1 MQFRCLTEYRQRA
14 KINDLVYEII
24 ESRLVEGATGEDG
37 MIFES
42 KGLVIACALAA
53 IAIAAPSRA
62 EEVAVKSVTNGETT
76 IGYYAQGKGPL
87 ILLIASTGR
96 GTEEFGTLA
105 QRLAERGYR
114 VLRPEPRGIGASKG
128 PMTGV
133 TFHDFA
139 KDFAAVIRAEGG
151 NAVVAGHAYGGWIAR
166 TLATDHPE
174 LTRGVVLVAAG
185 ASKWPKELSN
195 AITMINDPAST
206 REQRLAG
213 LRLAFF
219 AKGNDPSAWLEG
231 WHGDVTKSQRAAGK
245 ATKRADW
252 WAAGKAPIL
261 DLQGGADPFRPAE
274 SRQELKSEFG
284 DRVTVAVIDNASH
297 ALPAEK
303 PVETANA
310 IADWADRLGK

>member
-1 MQFRCLTEYRQRA
+1 
-14 KINDLVYEII
+14 
-24 ESRLVEGATGEDG
+24 
-37 MIFES
+37 MIVWPRGF
-42 KGLVIACALAA
+42 VVACALVAVSAA
-53 IAIAAPSRA
+53 TAARA
-62 EEVAVKSVTNGETT
+62 DEVALKSATNGDAT
-76 IGYYAQGKGPL
+76 ISYYAQGKGPL
-87 ILLIASTGR
+87 ILFIASTGR
-96 GTEEFGTLA
+96 GTEEFGDLA
-105 QRLAERGYR
+105 KRLAERGYR

-139 KDFAAVIRAEGG
+139 KDFAAVIRNEGG
-151 NAVVAGHAYGGWIAR
+151 NAIVAGHAYGGWIAR

-185 ASKWPKELSN
+185 ASKWPKELSD

-206 REQRLAG
+206 PDQRLAG

-219 AKGNDPSAWLEG
+219 AKGNDPTAWLEG
-231 WHGDVTKSQRAAGK
+231 WHGDVTKSQREAGK

-274 SRQELKSEFG
+274 SRQELKAEFG

-303 PVETANA
+303 PAETANA

>member
-1 MQFRCLTEYRQRA
+1 MTLWPRGF
-14 KINDLVYEII
+14 V
-24 ESRLVEGATGEDG
+24 V
-37 MIFES
+37 
-42 KGLVIACALAA
+42 ACT
-53 IAIAAPSRA
+53 IAAVA
-62 EEVAVKSVTNGETT
+62 AAATAQADEVAVKSATNGDAT
-76 IGYYAQGKGPL
+76 ISYYAQGKGPL
-87 ILLIASTGR
+87 ILFIASTGR
-96 GTEEFGTLA
+96 GTEEFGALA

-114 VLRPEPRGIGASKG
+114 VLRPEPRGIGGSKG
-128 PMTGV
+128 PMSGV
-133 TFHDFA
+133 SFHDFA
-139 KDFAAVIRAEGG
+139 NDFAAVIRNEGE
-151 NAVVAGHAYGGWIAR
+151 NAIVAGHAYGGWIAR
-166 TLATDHPE
+166 TLATDHAE
-174 LTRGVVLVAAG
+174 LTRGVVLAAAG
-185 ASKWPKELSN
+185 AKKWPKELSD
-195 AITMINDPAST
+195 AITMINDPASM

-219 AKGNDPSAWLEG
+219 AKGNDPTPWLEG
-231 WHGDVTKSQRAAGK
+231 WHQDVTKSQRAAGK

-261 DLQGGADPFRPAE
+261 DLQGGSDPFRPAE

>member
-1 MQFRCLTEYRQRA
+1 MSSWPSGF
-14 KINDLVYEII
+14 V
-24 ESRLVEGATGEDG
+24 V
-37 MIFES
+37 
-42 KGLVIACALAA
+42 ACALAA
-53 IAIAAPSRA
+53 IAIAAPSYA
-62 EEVAVKSVTNGETT
+62 EEAAVKSVTNGDAT
-76 IGYYAQGKGPL
+76 ISYHAQGNGPL
-87 ILLIASTGR
+87 ILFIASTGR
-96 GTEEFGTLA
+96 GTEEFGDLA
-105 QRLAERGYR
+105 KDLAERGYR

-128 PMTGV
+128 PMSGV

-139 KDFAAVIRAEGG
+139 NDFAAVIRAEGG
-151 NAVVAGHAYGGWIAR
+151 NAIVAGHAYGGWIAR
-166 TLATDHPE
+166 TLASDHPE

-185 ASKWPKELSN
+185 ASKWPKELSD

-219 AKGNDPSAWLEG
+219 AKGNDPTAWLDG

-274 SRQELKSEFG
+274 SRNELKAEFG

-303 PVETANA
+303 PAETAKA

>member
-1 MQFRCLTEYRQRA
+1 MIVWPRA
-14 KINDLVYEII
+14 FV
-24 ESRLVEGATGEDG
+24 V
-37 MIFES
+37 
-42 KGLVIACALAA
+42 ACALVAVSAA
-53 IAIAAPSRA
+53 TAARA
-62 EEVAVKSVTNGETT
+62 DEVALKSATNGDAT
-76 IGYYAQGKGPL
+76 ISYYAQGKGPL
-87 ILLIASTGR
+87 ILFIASTGR
-96 GTEEFGTLA
+96 GTEEFGDLA
-105 QRLAERGYR
+105 KRLAERGYR

-139 KDFAAVIRAEGG
+139 KDFAAVIRNEGG
-151 NAVVAGHAYGGWIAR
+151 NAIVAGHAYGGWIAR

-185 ASKWPKELSN
+185 ASKWPKELSD

-206 REQRLAG
+206 PDQRLAG

-219 AKGNDPSAWLEG
+219 AKGNDPTAWLEG
-231 WHGDVTKSQRAAGK
+231 WHGDVTKSQREAGK

-274 SRQELKSEFG
+274 SRQELKAEFG

-303 PVETANA
+303 PAETANA

>member
-1 MQFRCLTEYRQRA
+1 MRFWP
-14 KINDLVYEII
+14 
-24 ESRLVEGATGEDG
+24 
-37 MIFES
+37 
-42 KGLVIACALAA
+42 KGFVIACALAA
-53 IAIAAPSRA
+53 VAIAAPSHA
-62 EEVAVKSVTNGETT
+62 EEAAVKFVTNGDAT
-76 IGYYAQGKGPL
+76 ISYYAQGKGPL
-87 ILLIASTGR
+87 ILFIASTGR
-96 GTEEFGTLA
+96 GTEEFGDLA
-105 QRLAERGYR
+105 KQLAERGYR

-151 NAVVAGHAYGGWIAR
+151 NAIVVGHAYGGWIAR
-166 TLATDHPE
+166 TLATDYPE

-185 ASKWPKELSN
+185 ASKWPKELSD

-219 AKGNDPSAWLEG
+219 AKGNDPTAWLDG
-231 WHGDVTKSQRAAGK
+231 WHGDVTRSQRAAGK

-274 SRQELKSEFG
+274 SRQELKAEFG
-284 DRVTVAVIDNASH
+284 DLAKQLAERGYRVLRPEPRGIGAS
-297 ALPAEK
+297 
-303 PVETANA
+303 
-310 IADWADRLGK
+310 